1 MDRKK
6 YRILG
11 RIREKKSVS
20 EEEEY
25 RKFISEDPND
35 QLGQTDNDI
44 ATNEVLPDIED
55 DEENEEEQIDY

>member
-44 ATNEVLPDIED
+44 ATNEELPDIED